1 MEQRTPLNKAGKGV
15 VCRIAE
21 DKDMPVD
28 VNGNRADVAIF
39 GISTIKRMNMGR
51 IHEQFLTAARRD
63 TTQRL
68 RAEMG
73 LDRFYP
79 DAQAVNAIVN
89 DPVKVEYL
97 FNEIMGFYKI
107 VSPIMYD
114 YLQNAD
120 RASHVLCVLMED
132 MYIYFPPDNPINN
145 LDVIREILHSKYA
158 PTYQPVT
165 FKDST
170 GQVHTTK
177 HPVLIGELYMI
188 LLEKT
193 TDEWSSAASVRQQ
206 HLGIPAKLNNSDK
219 YSTYGR
225 SQAVRGSGEA
235 ENRNQQA
242 NAGVDAV
249 REIMDQSNNPQ
260 THREVVLGIITSNQP
275 SNIDKIIDRTK
286 IPYGNSR
293 PSMLA
298 RNVLNCMGVRFTYV
312 GTKGG
317 NK

>member
-15 VCRIAE
+15 VCHIAE

-28 VNGNRADVAIF
+28 ANGNRADVAIF

-63 TTQRL
+63 LTQRL
-68 RAEMG
+68 RVEMG
-73 LDRFYP
+73 LDRFHP
-79 DAQAVNAIVN
+79 NVDAATAVAN
-89 DPVKVEYL
+89 DSVKVQYL

-107 VSPIMYD
+107 VSPIMYES
-114 YLQNAD
+114 LQNAD
-120 RASHVLCVLMED
+120 QASHVLYVLMED
-132 MYIYFPPDNPINN
+132 MYIYFPPDNPVNY
-145 LDVIREILHSKYA
+145 LEVIRTVKNSKYS

-165 FKDST
+165 FRDTT
-170 GQVHTTK
+170 GRLRVTE

-260 THREVVLGIITSNQP
+260 THREVVLGLLTNPQP
-275 SNIDKIIDRTK
+275 SNINKLIDRTK

-312 GTKGG
+312 GTKGVDQ
-317 NK
+317 